1 MKKRILDIKNL
12 ESGYGKLKVLKGI
25 NMHVNDG
32 EIVAI
37 IGPNGAGKSTVL
49 KSIMSMLDKYRGQI
63 IFCRKNIFKL
73 ATHKVVEEGISMVPQ
88 GRIVFQSLTINENL
102 EMGAYLIKDKKLV
115 EKRLKEMYGFFPM
128 LKGRKN
134 ERASN
139 LSGGQQQMVSVAR
152 SLILRPKILL
162 MDEPSLGLAP
172 KTIKEVFDKIKDIR
186 KKLGITIVIVEQN
199 AHKAL
204 EICDRCYVLEQGKV
218 ALEGTSKLA
227 KDPRVKKLYL
237 GGY

>member
-1 MKKRILDIKNL
+1 MKILEIKEL
-12 ESGYGKLKVLKGI
+12 EAGYGKLQILHGI
-25 NMHVNDG
+25 NLHVNEK

-49 KSIMSMLDKYRGQI
+49 KSIMSLVNKSKGTI
-63 IFCRKNIFKL
+63 EFNTKHITKHK
-73 ATHKVVEEGISMVPQ
+73 THKIVQEGISLVPQ
-88 GRIVFQSLTINENL
+88 GRIVFQSLTVQENL
-102 EMGAYLIKDKKLV
+102 EMGGFLIKDKNELK
-115 EKRLKEMYGFFPM
+115 KRIEELYEFFPI
-128 LKGRKN
+128 LKTKKN
-134 ERASN
+134 QKASF
-139 LSGGQQQMVSVAR
+139 LSGGQQQMVSIAR
-152 SLILRPKILL
+152 SLILRPKLLL

-172 KTIKEVFDKIKDIR
+172 KTIHEVFEKIKEI
-186 KKLGITIVIVEQN
+186 KNKLGITILIVEQN

-204 EICDRCYVLEQGKV
+204 EICDRCYVLDQGKV

>member
-1 MKKRILDIKNL
+1 MKKKLLEIKDL
-12 ESGYGKLKVLKGI
+12 EAGYGKLQVLKGV
-25 NMHVNDG
+25 NMHVNEG

-49 KSIMSMLDKYRGQI
+49 KSIMSMVGKGRGSI
-63 IFCRKNIFKL
+63 NFNNKNIKKL
-73 ATHKVVEEGISMVPQ
+73 ETHEIVKAGISMVPQ
-88 GRIVFQSLTINENL
+88 GRIVFQSLTVEENL
-102 EMGAYLIKDKKLV
+102 EMGGYLIKENNLIKQ
-115 EKRLKEMYGFFPM
+115 RIKEMYDFIPI
-128 LKGRKN
+128 LRSKRKQ
-134 ERASN
+134 RASF

-172 KTIKEVFDKIKDIR
+172 KTIQEVFEKIREIR
-186 KKLGITIVIVEQN
+186 DKLGITILMVEQN

-204 EICDRCYVLEQGKV
+204 EICDRCYVLESGNV
-218 ALEGTSKLA
+218 ALEGTSKLT

>member
-1 MKKRILDIKNL
+1 MKILEIKEL
-12 ESGYGKLKVLKGI
+12 EAGYGKLQILHGI
-25 NMHVNDG
+25 NLHVNEK

-49 KSIMSMLDKYRGQI
+49 KSIMSLVNKSKGTI
-63 IFCRKNIFKL
+63 EFNTKHITKHK
-73 ATHKVVEEGISMVPQ
+73 THKIVQEGISLVPQ
-88 GRIVFQSLTINENL
+88 GRIVFQSLTVQENL
-102 EMGAYLIKDKKLV
+102 EMGGFLIKDKNELK
-115 EKRLKEMYGFFPM
+115 KRIEELYEFFPI
-128 LKGRKN
+128 LKTKKN
-134 ERASN
+134 QKASF
-139 LSGGQQQMVSVAR
+139 LSGGQQQMVSIAR
-152 SLILRPKILL
+152 SLILRPKLLL

-172 KTIKEVFDKIKDIR
+172 KTIHEVFEKIKEI
-186 KKLGITIVIVEQN
+186 KNKLGTTILIVEQN

-204 EICDRCYVLEQGKV
+204 EICDRCYVLDQGKV